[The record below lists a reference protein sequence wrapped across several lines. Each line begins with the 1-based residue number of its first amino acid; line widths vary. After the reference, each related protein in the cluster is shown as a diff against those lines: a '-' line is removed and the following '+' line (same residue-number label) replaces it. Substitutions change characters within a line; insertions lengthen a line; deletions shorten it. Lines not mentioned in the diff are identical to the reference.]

1 MRDDLRSA
9 GKLDL
14 EKLRVE
20 LRRFAKARDWDQYHS
35 PKNLGMALAVEAG
48 ELLERFQWLTE
59 EQSRKLDAKTLRA
72 VEEEIADVQ
81 IYLVRLADKVGVDI
95 GGAVK
100 RKMRLNRARYP
111 ARLVKGSI
119 RKYFAYV
126 KKRRNRQD

>member
-1 MRDDLRSA
+1 MT
-9 GKLDL
+9 LDL

-35 PKNLGMALAVEAG
+35 PKNLSMALAVEAA

-59 EQSRKLDAKTLRA
+59 EQSRKLDAKTLRG
-72 VEEEIADVQ
+72 VEEEMADVQ
-81 IYLVRLADKVGVDI
+81 IYLVRLGDRLGVDI

-100 RKMRLNRARYP
+100 RKMRLNRSRYP

-119 RKYFAYV
+119 RKYSAYV
-126 KKRRNRQD
+126 KKRRNGQD

>member
-1 MRDDLRSA
+1 VTELDL
-9 GKLDL
+9 GKLRL
-14 EKLRVE
+14 E
-20 LRRFAKARDWDQYHS
+20 LRRFARARDWDQYHS

-119 RKYFAYV
+119 RKYSAYV